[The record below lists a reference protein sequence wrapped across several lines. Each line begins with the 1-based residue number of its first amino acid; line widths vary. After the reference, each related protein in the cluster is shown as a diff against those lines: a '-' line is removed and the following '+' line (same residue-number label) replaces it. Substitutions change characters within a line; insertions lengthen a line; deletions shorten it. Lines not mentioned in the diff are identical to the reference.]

1 MADEVFFYR
10 LSRKFVDEQFDV
22 PPAPAKEMEQ
32 AKEVM
37 YYSLAIGHHLG
48 IVDCLSADLVCPL
61 AGYRD
66 WVAKLPEGSEARR
79 KMEGFLTFGEITIY
93 REHCHMLACAFDR
106 LRKAEGVLDE
116 QELGWTNTFMDQ
128 LTALYN
134 DPHMYLMVRSR

>member
-1 MADEVFFYR
+1 MADQVFFYR

-22 PPAPAKEMEQ
+22 PEE

-66 WVAKLPEGSEARR
+66 WVGKLPAGSEARR
-79 KMEGFLTFGEITIY
+79 KMEGFLTFGEITVY
-93 REHCHMLACAFDR
+93 REHCHMLACALDR
-106 LRKAEGVLDE
+106 LRKAEGVLSE
-116 QELGWTNTFMDQ
+116 SELGWTDTFMEQ

-134 DPHMYLMVRSR
+134 DPHMYLMIRSR

>member
-1 MADEVFFYR
+1 MADQVVFYR
-10 LSRKFVDEQFDV
+10 LSRKVVDEQFDV
-22 PPAPAKEMEQ
+22 PEE

-48 IVDCLSADLVCPL
+48 IVDCLSADLVCPF

-66 WVAKLPEGSEARR
+66 WVAKLPAGSEARR
-79 KMEGFLTFGEITIY
+79 KMEGFLTFGEITVY

-106 LRKAEGVLDE
+106 LRQAEGALNE
-116 QELGWTNTFMDQ
+116 QERGWTDTFMNQ
-128 LTALYN
+128 LTALHN

>member
-22 PPAPAKEMEQ
+22 PEEAR
-32 AKEVM
+32 EVM

-48 IVDCLSADLVCPL
+48 IVDCLRADLVCSL
-61 AGYRD
+61 TGYRD

-93 REHCHMLACAFDR
+93 REHCHMLACTFDR
-106 LRKAEGVLDE
+106 LRKADNLLDE

-128 LTALYN
+128 LTALFN

>member
-1 MADEVFFYR
+1 MADKVFFYR

-22 PPAPAKEMEQ
+22 PEE

-48 IVDCLSADLVCPL
+48 IVDCLRADLVCSL
-61 AGYRD
+61 TGYRD

-106 LRKAEGVLDE
+106 LRKADNVLDE
-116 QELGWTNTFMDQ
+116 QELGWTHIFMDQ
-128 LTALYN
+128 LTALFN

>member
-22 PPAPAKEMEQ
+22 PEE

-66 WVAKLPEGSEARR
+66 WVAKLPASSEARR

-106 LRKAEGVLDE
+106 IRKAEGLLSK
-116 QELGWTNTFMDQ
+116 QEREWTDCFMSQ

-134 DPHMYLMVRSR
+134 DPHMYLMIRSR